1 MEKDFA
7 EKLYRAAKENDADIT
22 CCGFCRKDEKTG
34 RVYSIEMRHFRAGTF
49 DFKKDPGLLLEVNT
63 ALWNKI
69 FRAGLLKD
77 MGDSNLVP
85 KILDDMIFAN
95 LIYIN
100 SRRFAFVKDPLVH
113 YTVRK
118 DSISSS
124 LKPEYVPG
132 VYASMKELRDIYRH
146 RDPKLLPYLDAEA
159 FLHLGV
165 SLMHR
170 QSLNRQ
176 IDHAALSE
184 NRAVLNKSFPLW
196 ERNPYIR
203 LSYVIGHRGANLKL
217 YIVHSIYRLRLI
229 NIFLIVYRTMIYR
242 FGVDIKW

>member
-7 EKLYRAAKENDADIT
+7 ARLYRTAKENDADIA
-22 CCGFCRKDEKTG
+22 CCGFYRKDEDTG
-34 RVYSIEMRHFRAGTF
+34 RVYSIEMTHFRAASF
-49 DFKKDPGLLLEVNT
+49 DFKKDPGLLPQVNT

-69 FRAGLLKD
+69 FRAGLLKG

-85 KILDDMIFAN
+85 KVLDDLIFAN

-100 SRRFAFVKDPLVH
+100 ARSFAFVRDPLVH

-118 DSISSS
+118 DSINSS

-132 VYASMKELRDIYRH
+132 VYASMKELRKIYR
-146 RDPKLLPYLDAEA
+146 RDDPELLPYLDAEA

-170 QSLNRQ
+170 LSLNRQ
-176 IDHAALSE
+176 IDRTALSE

-196 ERNPYIR
+196 QRNPYIK
-203 LSYVIGHRGANLKL
+203 LSYVIRHRGANLRL
-217 YIVHSIYRLRLI
+217 YIVHSIYRLRLFCL
-229 NIFLIVYRTMIYR
+229 FLKVYRTMIER
-242 FGVDIKW
+242 FGIDIKW